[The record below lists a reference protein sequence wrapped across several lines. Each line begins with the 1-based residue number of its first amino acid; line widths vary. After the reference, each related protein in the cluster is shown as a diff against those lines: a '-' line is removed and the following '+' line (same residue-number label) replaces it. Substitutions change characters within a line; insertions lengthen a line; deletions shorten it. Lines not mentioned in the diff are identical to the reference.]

1 MMSGDVQRHHRLRH
15 AKSNSLVPPLEP
27 CASTPSRVH
36 AMPPRLPRSAE
47 FPVSHAYRRI
57 TVWML
62 TALCSQTGDAI
73 TAVNSC

>member
-15 AKSNSLVPPLEP
+15 AKAIHWCRRWNHVLQHQV
-27 CASTPSRVH
+27 ASTQCRLD
-36 AMPPRLPRSAE
+36 LPRSPE

-57 TVWML
+57 TVWMS